1 MYIHFIYMFGMTET
15 KEIVNNNSKIKLVF
29 RYSLVL
35 FVTTSLDGYKNVY

>member
-15 KEIVNNNSKIKLVF
+15 KEIVNNNSKIKLEF

-35 FVTTSLDGYKNVY
+35 FVTSLDGYKNVY